1 MTEEQRHEL
10 VLDFTTYVRMANES
24 YHKKAERKAFYWRA
38 VGIMDCFYTLKIE
51 ELISEEMLEN
61 LNYVKEELKI

>member
-38 VGIMDCFYTLKIE
+38 VGIMDCLYTLKIE
-51 ELISEEMLEN
+51 EIIPADTLEE
-61 LNYVKEELKI
+61 LNYAKEELKI

>member
-1 MTEEQRHEL
+1 
-10 VLDFTTYVRMANES
+10 MANES

-51 ELISEEMLEN
+51 ELISEEMLES
-61 LNYVKEELKI
+61 LNYAKEELKI